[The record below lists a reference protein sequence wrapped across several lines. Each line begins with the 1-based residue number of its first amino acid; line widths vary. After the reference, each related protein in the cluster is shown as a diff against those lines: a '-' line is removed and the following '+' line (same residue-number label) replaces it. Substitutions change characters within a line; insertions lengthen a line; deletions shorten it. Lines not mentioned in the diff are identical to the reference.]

1 MGRGK
6 IFLGGEPT
14 GAEIFSGVRGIS
26 KFLASGWRLS
36 FILLVKKNLQFL
48 LNLSQNLKSLYLMIL
63 KPFSMVEHNRQR
75 KVAIV
80 SFPKNIL
87 G

>member
-1 MGRGK
+1 MGGQS
-6 IFLGGEPT
+6 T
-14 GAEIFSGVRGIS
+14 GAEFFSGVRGIS
-26 KFLASGWRLS
+26 KRLASVWRLS

-48 LNLSQNLKSLYLMIL
+48 PNLSENLKSLYLIIL
-63 KPFSMVEHNRQR
+63 KPFSVMEHNRQR

-80 SFPKNIL
+80 SFPKNVL

>member
-1 MGRGK
+1 MGRGN
-6 IFLGGEPT
+6 IFWGIEST

-26 KFLASGWRLS
+26 KFLACGWRLS

-48 LNLSQNLKSLYLMIL
+48 PNLSENLKSLYLMIL
-63 KPFSMVEHNRQR
+63 KPFSVMEHNRQR

-80 SFPKNIL
+80 SFPKNVL